1 MSHALKTKVNNDL
14 RETIHEVVSIAP
26 SVRIHSY
33 KNKELV
39 VKGSN
44 EDMLKLR
51 IANCGKWDDTE
62 IEHPIINLV
71 IGQRRSHMNHAL
83 KTKVNNDLR
92 ETIHEIVSIAPSVR
106 IHNYKN
112 KELVVKGSSEDMLK
126 LLIANSDKWEDTEI
140 QHPWSYSM
148 PNLRTIELDYVVQ
161 EGWLDKLKED
171 IKMVN
176 ARIMSINEERE
187 GIAIGVLRGY
197 KKNLVQYLRYYYCD
211 DELDVQYFSNT
222 IK

>member
-39 VKGSN
+39 VKGS
-44 EDMLKLR
+44 
-51 IANCGKWDDTE
+51 
-62 IEHPIINLV
+62 
-71 IGQRRSHMNHAL
+71 
-83 KTKVNNDLR
+83 
-92 ETIHEIVSIAPSVR
+92 
-106 IHNYKN
+106 
-112 KELVVKGSSEDMLK
+112 SEDMLK
-126 LLIANSDKWEDTEI
+126 LLIANSDKWEDAEI